1 VVGVKTPGPE
11 VFTIWGAAVIVR
23 GDAPLFVTVIVA
35 FLMPRPPAVR
45 FPTGA
50 ETAATA
56 GTETA
61 ATAGTETAATAG
73 TEMGAT
79 GGTEMG
85 ATGGTTVPDR
95 LTERPSRI
103 VPTSGG
109 EGIAL
114 KLAPF
119 WVVAAAPESVRTTC
133 AVDVNALPLGSY

>member
-1 VVGVKTPGPE
+1 VVGVNTPGPE
-11 VFTIWGAAVIVR
+11 FFMIWGAAVIVR

-50 ETAATA
+50 EMAATA
-56 GTETA
+56 GAETA
-61 ATAGTETAATAG
+61 ATAGAET
-73 TEMGAT
+73 GAT

-85 ATGGTTVPDR
+85 GTGGTTVPDR

-103 VPTSGG
+103 VPPSGG

-114 KLAPF
+114 KVAPF
-119 WVVAAAPESVRTTC
+119 WVVAAAPESVRTTY